1 MNEWVLFFTGLSVGV
16 TLGFVVARLIDLSE
30 LRR

>member
-1 MNEWVLFFTGLSVGV
+1 MNEWVWFFTGLSVGV
-16 TLGFVVARLIDLSE
+16 SLGFVVARLIDLTA